1 MYPKAR
7 LAIALAVAVAATA
20 TAATA
25 EPVSLD
31 PNQLQVGTGV
41 ICDTQDEV
49 ASFLKLMSDHDPQT
63 ALTTV
68 NRAAANPAA
77 CGMATVA
84 FRAGKTAGEVHNGK
98 GAYSV
103 MQIEIVAGAVNG
115 GWQMMAPAK
124 TQFTDVALAGYDV

>member
-1 MYPKAR
+1 MQKVCFVS
-7 LAIALAVAVAATA
+7 AIAAALITA
-20 TAATA
+20 TTAAA

-31 PNQLQVGTGV
+31 PDQLQVGTGV

-49 ASFLKLMSDHDPQT
+49 ASFLKLMTDHDPQA

-68 NRAAANPAA
+68 NRDAANPAA

-84 FRAGKTAGEVHNGK
+84 FRAGKTIGEVHNGK
-98 GAYSV
+98 GAFSV

-124 TQFTDVALAGYDV
+124 MQFTAVALSGYDI